1 MTATAE
7 ELQRE
12 LETLDARLAD
22 GERRIAEAL
31 NMEVDT
37 TDWERFWWDM
47 LRRYQETYHRLYPDE
62 ESPPY
67 DTEQKVLTDLSE
79 DPFTEEDMTP
89 TG

>member
-47 LRRYQETYHRLYPDE
+47 LRRYQETYRRLHHPDKDPE
-62 ESPPY
+62 TFWDDFVKEC
-67 DTEQKVLTDLSE
+67 EQ
-79 DPFTEEDMTP
+79 TP
-89 TG
+89 AGIEAWNRLMD